1 MQELVPRH
9 GGLFHTQRQGLHA
22 PGASGGSNWF
32 CNTIVFVQHRFA
44 ISHRPTPLPPSGRPR
59 SHRATAQSF
68 PSRIPQQKFTTAQAP
83 EPDPANPLH
92 VSQGSRTGSCIPRQ
106 LFATAK
112 VSRHR
117 ILYPAA
123 AICGSQYACRG
134 FPAPD
139 SVSCGSYL
147 RQPVCL
153 PGLPGTGFCI
163 LRQLFAA
170 ALHARRGIPT
180 PARQNPLDGP
190 ACPPARTFANI
201 ANIIRMHE
209 RVLSDEN
216 AGWGL
221 VRQTS
226 AALVA
231 ASLEDLSA
239 VRGSHSLTEAVN
251 LASLSL
257 FRLICSEH

>member
-22 PGASGGSNWF
+22 PGASGRSNWF

-44 ISHRPTPLPPSGRPR
+44 ISHRPARSPIGKTPQPQSHSPIPTGSR
-59 SHRATAQSF
+59 SRNLRQPKL
-68 PSRIPQQKFTTAQAP
+68 PSRIPRKPFTSAKAP
-83 EPDPANPLH
+83 EPDP
-92 VSQGSRTGSCIPRQ
+92 VS
-106 LFATAK
+106 
-112 VSRHR
+112 
-117 ILYPAA
+117 
-123 AICGSQYACRG
+123 CGSQG

-139 SVSCGSYL
+139 SVSRGSYL
-147 RQPVCL
+147 RQPVCP

-163 LRQLFAA
+163 PRQLFAA

>member
-44 ISHRPTPLPPSGRPR
+44 ISHRPTPLPPIGKTPQPQ
-59 SHRATAQSF
+59 SHSPIPTG
-68 PSRIPQQKFTTAQAP
+68 SRESLMSAQAT

-92 VSQGSRTGSCIPRQ
+92 VSQGSRAGSHESPSRQPR
-106 LFATAK
+106 LP
-112 VSRHR
+112 SR

-123 AICGSQYACRG
+123 AICGSPYARRG

-139 SVSCGSYL
+139 SVSRGSYL
-147 RQPVCL
+147 RQP
-153 PGLPGTGFCI
+153 F
-163 LRQLFAA
+163 
-170 ALHARRGIPT
+170 T
-180 PARQNPLDGP
+180 PVGASRLTPVGASRPRPRQNPLDEP

>member
-1 MQELVPRH
+1 MFSLQELFPRH

-44 ISHRPTPLPPSGRPR
+44 ISHRPAR
-59 SHRATAQSF
+59 SPHREDPAATEPQPKAFRTGSRSSNSRQPKL
-68 PSRIPQQKFTTAQAP
+68 PSRIPRNPFTSAKAP
-83 EPDPANPLH
+83 EPDP
-92 VSQGSRTGSCIPRQ
+92 
-106 LFATAK
+106 
-112 VSRHR
+112 
-117 ILYPAA
+117 
-123 AICGSQYACRG
+123 
-134 FPAPD
+134 
-139 SVSCGSYL
+139 VSCGSYL
-147 RQPVCL
+147 RQPR
-153 PGLPGTGFCI
+153 LPGTGFCI

-180 PARQNPLDGP
+180 PARQNPLDEP

-201 ANIIRMHE
+201 ANIIRMHG

>member
-1 MQELVPRH
+1 M
-9 GGLFHTQRQGLHA
+9 
-22 PGASGGSNWF
+22 S
-32 CNTIVFVQHRFA
+32 
-44 ISHRPTPLPPSGRPR
+44 
-59 SHRATAQSF
+59 
-68 PSRIPQQKFTTAQAP
+68 AQAT

-92 VSQGSRTGSCIPRQ
+92 VSQGSRAGS
-106 LFATAK
+106 
-112 VSRHR
+112 
-117 ILYPAA
+117 
-123 AICGSQYACRG
+123 
-134 FPAPD
+134 
-139 SVSCGSYL
+139 
-147 RQPVCL
+147 
-153 PGLPGTGFCI
+153 CI

-170 ALHARRGIPT
+170 ALHARRGS
-180 PARQNPLDGP
+180 PARQNPLDEP